1 MVHCCH
7 TPAVFVH
14 VCFVCYIIRSLCMD
28 FFIFYFLLLVELTE
42 EMGLHY
48 EKSLFCFYFV

>member
-1 MVHCCH
+1 MFRLLHY
-7 TPAVFVH
+7 TVFV
-14 VCFVCYIIRSLCMD
+14 YG